1 MSDSITPEAPPQEA
15 TARLASLEPADVT
28 LAAPGCL
35 TLDAVGAA
43 IAAARDVVQHLLP
56 GLRVV
61 LVYPEAVVG
70 DPAIDLGGA
79 SVQAIPWR
87 LSATSRPSL
96 ATGDGREA
104 FLPLSTVGTQVSA
117 RACAL
122 VGAHPDAVSP
132 ETISRLVRPV
142 LDGQADVLLPC
153 YPRHRLEG
161 LINTGIVYPLMR
173 SLYGRQADGQLG
185 VDFGLSPRMVAAL
198 VQPAPRTSRGG
209 PVWLL
214 PEAVERGF
222 TVGQA
227 YLPTWLPP
235 AEESADVSSS
245 LTQVLGS
252 LFTDLE
258 LHATTWQ
265 RVRGSR
271 PVPGFGEPATVAD
284 ERRPVDVRS
293 MVESFQLGFRNLQ
306 EVWARV
312 LPPAT
317 VVALG
322 RLARAP
328 ADQFRMPDDLWARI
342 IFDVALGF
350 RLRTINRDHLLRAMT
365 PVYLGWAASYAR
377 DVSEA
382 DRASVRQRL
391 EDLCLAYESQKPY
404 LLARWRW
411 PDRFAP

>member
-1 MSDSITPEAPPQEA
+1 MTDSIAPDAPLQDAA
-15 TARLASLEPADVT
+15 TRLASLEPADVT
-28 LAAPGCL
+28 IAAPGCA
-35 TLDAVGAA
+35 TLEAVRAA
-43 IAAARDVVQHLLP
+43 IAAARDVTRHLLP

-61 LVYPEAVVG
+61 LAYPESVVG
-70 DPAIDLGGA
+70 DPTIDLGGA

-87 LSATSRPSL
+87 LSTTSRPSL
-96 ATGDGREA
+96 ATGDGRDP
-104 FLPLSTVGTQVSA
+104 FLPLSTVGTRVSA

-122 VGAHPDAVSP
+122 IGAQPDAMNP
-132 ETISRLVRPV
+132 ETIGCLVRPI
-142 LDGQADVLLPC
+142 LDEQADVLLPC
-153 YPRHRLEG
+153 YPRHRLDG

-173 SLYGRQADGQLG
+173 SLYGRQVDGHLG

-198 VQPAPRTSRGG
+198 VQPPPRNARGG
-209 PVWLL
+209 AVWLL

-222 TVGQA
+222 TVGQTH
-227 YLPTWLPP
+227 LPAWRPP
-235 AEESADVSSS
+235 ADESADVSSS
-245 LTQVLGS
+245 LTQVLGP
-252 LFTDLE
+252 LFIDLE

-271 PVPGFGEPATVAD
+271 PVPAFGEPATVAD

-293 MVESFQLGFRNLQ
+293 MVESFQLGVRNLQ
-306 EVWARV
+306 EIWARV

-322 RLARAP
+322 RLARVP

-350 RLRTINRDHLLRAMT
+350 RLRTIHRDHLLRAMT
-365 PVYLGWAASYAR
+365 PVYLGWAASFAR

-382 DRASVRQRL
+382 DRATVRRRV
-391 EDLCLAYESQKPY
+391 EDLCLAYETQKPY

-411 PDRFAP
+411 PDRFTP

>member
-1 MSDSITPEAPPQEA
+1 MSETVTPEVPLPDAA
-15 TARLASLEPADVT
+15 ARLASLQPADVVI
-28 LAAPGCL
+28 AAPGCA
-35 TLDAVGAA
+35 TLDAVRDAVT
-43 IAAARDVVQHLLP
+43 AARDAARTLRP
-56 GLRVV
+56 GLRVI
-61 LVYPEAVVG
+61 LAYPESVVG
-70 DPAIDLGGA
+70 DPAIESGDA
-79 SVQAIPWR
+79 VQAIPWR

-96 ATGDGREA
+96 ANGDGRDP
-104 FLPLSTVGTQVSA
+104 FLPLSAVGIRVTA

-122 VGAHPDAVSP
+122 VGTPLEARSAD
-132 ETISRLVRPV
+132 TIGRLVQPI
-142 LDGQADVLLPC
+142 LDEQADLLLPW
-153 YPRHRLEG
+153 YPRHRLDG

-173 SLYGRQADGQLG
+173 ALYGRQVDGQLG

-198 VQPAPRTSRGG
+198 VESPARPARAGG
-209 PVWLL
+209 VWLL
-214 PEAVERGF
+214 PEAIERGF
-222 TVGQA
+222 TIGQA
-227 YLPTWLPP
+227 YLPAWLPP
-235 AEESADVSSS
+235 ADDSADVSSS

-252 LFTDLE
+252 VFTDLE
-258 LHATTWQ
+258 VHATTWQ

-271 PVPGFGEPATVAD
+271 PVPAFGTPGAIGD
-284 ERRPVDVRS
+284 ERRPVDIRS

-350 RLRTINRDHLLRAMT
+350 RLRLINRDHLLRAMT
-365 PVYLGWAASYAR
+365 PVYLGWAASFAR

-382 DRASVRQRL
+382 ERAAVGRRV
-391 EDLCLAYESQKPY
+391 EDLCLAYETQKPY

-411 PDRFAP
+411 PDRFTP